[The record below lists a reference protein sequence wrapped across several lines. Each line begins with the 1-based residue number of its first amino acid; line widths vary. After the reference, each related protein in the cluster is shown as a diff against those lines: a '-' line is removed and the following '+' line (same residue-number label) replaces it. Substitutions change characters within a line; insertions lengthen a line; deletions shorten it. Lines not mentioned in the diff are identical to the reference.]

1 LIGKLSEDHT
11 IRTAQAASENALV
24 RSRDRVSAPFSFVIG
39 VPVTDALDKSSAQ
52 RLLEKY
58 GGRFINYYGSW
69 AVEELK
75 R

>member
-1 LIGKLSEDHT
+1 
-11 IRTAQAASENALV
+11 
-24 RSRDRVSAPFSFVIG
+24 VIG

-52 RLLEKY
+52 RLLEKH
-58 GGRFINYYGSW
+58 GGRFINYYGIW

>member
-1 LIGKLSEDHT
+1 VQGIVELAI
-11 IRTAQAASENALV
+11 ASAVEPMALP
-24 RSRDRVSAPFSFVIG
+24 RALEAGRFVIG
-39 VPVTDALDKSSAQ
+39 GSVTDALDKSSTQ
-52 RLLEKY
+52 RLLEKH